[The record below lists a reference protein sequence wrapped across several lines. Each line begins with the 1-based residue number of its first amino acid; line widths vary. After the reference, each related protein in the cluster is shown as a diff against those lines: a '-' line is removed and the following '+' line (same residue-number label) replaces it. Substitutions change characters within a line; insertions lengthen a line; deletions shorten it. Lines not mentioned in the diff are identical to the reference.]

1 MDLYRSCFSFFFLGG
16 GGLSLLVLKLYL
28 VQSKLILL
36 NQFMKYPSRAP
47 LSSDRFIEGSIAT
60 PYNIDV
66 HIVSHV

>member
-1 MDLYRSCFSFFFLGG
+1 
-16 GGLSLLVLKLYL
+16 
-28 VQSKLILL
+28 LL